1 MLLSQKRNHNKI
13 TLEVYEMSKIIGID
27 LGTTNSEAAYIEA
40 GKSIVIKSVEGQ
52 PYFPSVVAFTKTGE
66 MLVGE
71 AAKRQAVTNTEG
83 TVQRIKRKMGTN
95 EKVTLRGKTYTPQQ
109 ISAFILQKIKKDAED
124 FLGEKIPDA
133 VITVPAYFNDDQR
146 QATKDAGAIA
156 GFNVKRIINEPTAA
170 ALAYG
175 LDKEGD
181 QKIAVY
187 DFGGGTLDVTI
198 MEVGGGVFEVLSTSG
213 DTQLGGS
220 DMDRALVDYI
230 AEEFKKKHG
239 VDLRKEPK
247 TLQRVLEAAE
257 TAKIELSSTLQT
269 DINLPYI
276 YVVTGEPKHLEIK
289 LTRAK
294 LEEIIS
300 PIVQRSEKPCRQALQ
315 DAKLKPEDIDHVVLV
330 GGVTRMQMVQKKVE
344 AIFKQKPKRE
354 VDPMECVAI
363 GAAIQAGVL
372 SGDIEKDIV
381 LLDVTPLTLIIETLG
396 GVATP
401 LIERNT
407 TVPTKKSKV
416 FSTAADN
423 QTSVEINV
431 LQGERPMASDNKTLG
446 RFHLDGIL
454 PAPRGLPQIEVA
466 FDIDVNGIMNVSAK
480 DLGTGKEQSIRI
492 TGSTKLS
499 DAEIDR
505 MKKEAKEH
513 EEEDKKRKEKIEIR
527 NIADSLVNS
536 TEKALQELKDKFSS
550 EDKENLEKALKEL
563 QEALTGDDTDKI
575 KEKTDALTQAFQKAS
590 TTIYQQ
596 AAQQQQQQPGQDTTQ
611 GDSWQGQ
618 PSDDDSTINADY
630 KVKGEKKK
638 KKNEDTE

>member
-1 MLLSQKRNHNKI
+1 MLLSQKRNNKKT
-13 TLEVYEMSKIIGID
+13 TLEVYKMAKIIGID

-40 GKSIVIKSVEGQ
+40 GKPVVIKSVEGQ

-83 TVQRIKRKMGTN
+83 TVQRIKRKMGTH

-124 FLGEKIPDA
+124 FLGEKITDA

-300 PIVQRSEKPCRQALQ
+300 PIVQRSEKPCNQALH
-315 DAKLKPEDIDHVVLV
+315 DAKLKPEEIDHVVLV
-330 GGVTRMQMVQKKVE
+330 GGVTRMQLVQKKVE
-344 AIFKQKPKRE
+344 EIFKQKPKRE
-354 VDPMECVAI
+354 VDPMECVAV

-372 SGDIEKDIV
+372 SGDIDKDIV
-381 LLDVTPLTLIIETLG
+381 LLDVTPLTLSIETLG

-431 LQGERPMASDNKTLG
+431 LQGERPMAADNKSLG

-454 PAPRGLPQIEVA
+454 PAPRGLPQIEVS

-480 DLGTGKEQSIRI
+480 DLGTGKEQSIHI

-499 DAEIDR
+499 DSEIER
-505 MKKEAKEH
+505 MRKEAKEH
-513 EEEDKKRKEKIEIR
+513 EEDDKKRKEKIEIR
-527 NIADSLVNS
+527 NTADSLMHS
-536 TEKALQELKDKFSS
+536 TEKALVELKDKFSS

-563 QEALTGDDTDKI
+563 REALTGDDTDVI
-575 KEKTDALTQAFQKAS
+575 KAKTDALTQVFQKAS
-590 TTIYQQ
+590 TAIYQQ
-596 AAQQQQQQPGQDTTQ
+596 AAQQYQQQSGQGQTQ
-611 GDSWQGQ
+611 GESWQGQ
-618 PSDDDSTINADY
+618 PSDDDTINADY

-638 KKNEDTE
+638 KDTEDS

>member
-1 MLLSQKRNHNKI
+1 MA
-13 TLEVYEMSKIIGID
+13 KIIGID

-40 GKSIVIKSVEGQ
+40 GKPVVIKSVEGQ

-83 TVQRIKRKMGTN
+83 TVQRIKRKMGTH

-124 FLGEKIPDA
+124 FLGEKITDA

-300 PIVQRSEKPCRQALQ
+300 PIVQRSEKPCNQALH
-315 DAKLKPEDIDHVVLV
+315 DAKLKPEEIDHVVLV
-330 GGVTRMQMVQKKVE
+330 GGVTRMQLVQKKVE
-344 AIFKQKPKRE
+344 EIFKQKPKRE
-354 VDPMECVAI
+354 VDPMECVAV
-363 GAAIQAGVL
+363 GAAIQAGVM
-372 SGDIEKDIV
+372 SGDIDKDIV
-381 LLDVTPLTLIIETLG
+381 LLDVTPLTLSIETLG

-431 LQGERPMASDNKTLG
+431 LQGERPMAADNKSLG

-454 PAPRGLPQIEVA
+454 PAPRGLPQIEVS

-480 DLGTGKEQSIRI
+480 DLGTGKEQSIHI

-499 DAEIDR
+499 DSEIER
-505 MKKEAKEH
+505 MRKEAKEH
-513 EEEDKKRKEKIEIR
+513 EEDDKKRKEKIEIR
-527 NIADSLVNS
+527 NTADSLMHS
-536 TEKALQELKDKFSS
+536 TEKALVELKDKFSS

-563 QEALTGDDTDKI
+563 REALTGDDTDVI
-575 KEKTDALTQAFQKAS
+575 KAKTDALTQVFQKAS
-590 TTIYQQ
+590 TAIYQQ
-596 AAQQQQQQPGQDTTQ
+596 AAQQYQQQSGQGQTQ
-611 GDSWQGQ
+611 GESWQGQ
-618 PSDDDSTINADY
+618 PSDDDTINADY

-638 KKNEDTE
+638 KDTEDS

>member
-1 MLLSQKRNHNKI
+1 
-13 TLEVYEMSKIIGID
+13 MSKIIGID
-27 LGTTNSEAAYIEA
+27 LGTTNSEAAYVEA
-40 GKSIVIKSVEGQ
+40 GKPVVIKSAEGQ

-95 EKVTLRGKTYTPQQ
+95 EKIKIRGKTYTPQQ

-124 FLGEKIPDA
+124 FLGEKVTEA

-181 QKIAVY
+181 HKIAVY
-187 DFGGGTLDVTI
+187 DFGGGTLDVTL
-198 MEVGGGVFEVLSTSG
+198 MEVGGGVFEVLATNG

-220 DMDRALVDYI
+220 DMDQALVDYI
-230 AEEFKKKHG
+230 AKEFQRQHNT
-239 VDLRKEPK
+239 DLRKDPK
-247 TLQRVLEAAE
+247 TLQRILEATE

-276 YVVTGEPKHLEIK
+276 TVVNGDPKHLELK

-294 LEEIIS
+294 FEEIIG
-300 PIVQRSEKPCRQALQ
+300 PIVHRSRQPCLQALK
-315 DAKLKPEDIDHVVLV
+315 DAKLKASDIDHVVLV
-330 GGVTRMQMVQKKVE
+330 GGTTRIPLVQKTVE
-344 AIFKQKPKRE
+344 EIFGQKPKRE

-363 GAAIQAGVL
+363 GAAIQAGVM
-372 SGDIEKDIV
+372 SGDIDKDIV
-381 LLDVTPLTLIIETLG
+381 LLDVTPLTLSVETLG
-396 GVATP
+396 GVATS
-401 LIERNT
+401 LIDRNT

-423 QTSVEINV
+423 QTSVEINI
-431 LQGERPMASDNKTLG
+431 LQGERPMASDNKSLG

-466 FDIDVNGIMNVSAK
+466 FDIDVNGILNVSAK

-499 DAEIDR
+499 DSEIDR
-505 MKKEAKEH
+505 MRNEAKEH
-513 EEEDKKRKEKIEIR
+513 EAEDKRRKEKIEIR
-527 NIADSLVNS
+527 NTADAMVHS
-536 TEKALQELKDKFSS
+536 TEKTLEELKDKFSS
-550 EDKENLEKALKEL
+550 EDKQSLENALKEL
-563 QEALTGDDTDKI
+563 REALSGDDSDII
-575 KEKTDALTQAFQKAS
+575 KEKTDALTKAFQKAS
-590 TTIYQQ
+590 TAIYQQ
-596 AAQQQQQQPGQDTTQ
+596 AASQHQQQPGQ
-611 GDSWQGQ
+611 GAGPNGSWQGQ
-618 PSDDDSTINADY
+618 PSGDDSTINADY

-638 KKNEDTE
+638 KDDEDS

>member
-1 MLLSQKRNHNKI
+1 
-13 TLEVYEMSKIIGID
+13 MSKIIGID
-27 LGTTNSEAAYIEA
+27 LGTTNSEAAYVEA
-40 GKSIVIKSVEGQ
+40 GKPVVIKSAEGQ

-71 AAKRQAVTNTEG
+71 SAKRQAVTNTEG
-83 TVQRIKRKMGTN
+83 TVQRIKRKMGTS
-95 EKVTLRGKTYTPQQ
+95 EKVKLRGKAYTPQQ

-124 FLGEKIPDA
+124 FLGEKITEA

-181 QKIAVY
+181 HKLAVY
-187 DFGGGTLDVTI
+187 DFGGGTLDVTL
-198 MEVGGGVFEVLSTSG
+198 MEVGGGVFEVLATNG

-220 DMDRALVDYI
+220 DMDQALVDYI
-230 AEEFKKKHG
+230 ATQFEKQHHT
-239 VDLRKEPK
+239 DLRKDPK
-247 TLQRVLEAAE
+247 TLQRILEAAE

-276 YVVTGEPKHLEIK
+276 SVVNGEPKHLELK

-294 LEEIIS
+294 FEEIIG
-300 PIVQRSEKPCRQALQ
+300 PIVERSKHPCLQALK
-315 DAKLKPEDIDHVVLV
+315 DAKLQPKDIDHVVLV
-330 GGVTRMQMVQKKVE
+330 GGTTRIPFVQKTVE
-344 AIFKQKPKRE
+344 DIFGKKPKRE

-363 GAAIQAGVL
+363 GAAIQAGVM
-372 SGDIEKDIV
+372 SGDIDKDIV
-381 LLDVTPLTLIIETLG
+381 LLDVTPLTLSIETLG

-431 LQGERPMASDNKTLG
+431 LQGERPMASDNKSLG

-454 PAPRGLPQIEVA
+454 PAPRGLPQIEVS

-480 DLGTGKEQSIRI
+480 DLGTGKEQSISI

-499 DAEIDR
+499 DSEIER
-505 MKKEAKEH
+505 MKREAKEH
-513 EEEDKKRKEKIEIR
+513 EEEDKKRKEKIEVR
-527 NIADSLVNS
+527 NTADSLVNS
-536 TEKALQELKDKFSS
+536 TEKTLTELKDKFSS
-550 EDKENLEKALKEL
+550 EDKENIEKALKDL
-563 QEALTGDDTDKI
+563 REALTGDDTEVI

-590 TTIYQQ
+590 AAIYQQ
-596 AAQQQQQQPGQDTTQ
+596 AAQQQQQQAQ
-611 GDSWQGQ
+611 GAAQQENTWEGH
-618 PSDDDSTINADY
+618 PSGDDSTINADY

-638 KKNEDTE
+638 KHDDS